1 MPGGGSVLR
10 RAVCAVLSELLAKP
24 NLLCT
29 FDLQGDLQEKEEFGF
44 EKLLFAPVRSAWV
57 SLAP

>member
-1 MPGGGSVLR
+1 MLR